1 MFNVSPEQERRHIV
15 DDSALNGFLTKM
27 YSIMG
32 LAVLV
37 SALTAYLTLTV
48 FSGSLL
54 PILTNR
60 VFLWVLLLLPLIL
73 SVGISFKA
81 TRKPTTAFF
90 MLMAIAVVYGLEFS
104 LLAFAY
110 TGAQIGG
117 AFISASAVF
126 IGMAAYGSVT
136 KKNLDTIGAY
146 ASAAIWGLI
155 VASLVNMFLKS
166 TPASFIFSIIG
177 VIIFT
182 ILTAWDAQKMK
193 SIYASYGDQLP
204 ELGLAVNGALMLYL
218 DFINLFLQFLRIFGI
233 ADNDN

>member
-1 MFNVSPEQERRHIV
+1 MFNVSPEQEHRHIV

-37 SALTAYLTLTV
+37 SSLTAYLTLTV

-54 PILTNR
+54 PLLTNR

-136 KKNLDTIGAY
+136 KKNLDTSGLTLQPPSGA
-146 ASAAIWGLI
+146 
-155 VASLVNMFLKS
+155 
-166 TPASFIFSIIG
+166 
-177 VIIFT
+177 
-182 ILTAWDAQKMK
+182 
-193 SIYASYGDQLP
+193 
-204 ELGLAVNGALMLYL
+204 
-218 DFINLFLQFLRIFGI
+218 
-233 ADNDN
+233 

>member
-1 MFNVSPEQERRHIV
+1 MFNVSPEQEHRHIV

-37 SALTAYLTLTV
+37 SSLTAYLTLTV
-48 FSGSLL
+48 FSGS
-54 PILTNR
+54 
-60 VFLWVLLLLPLIL
+60 LLPLIL

>member
-54 PILTNR
+54 PLLTNR

-81 TRKPTTAFF
+81 TRKPTAAFF
-90 MLMAIAVVYGLEFS
+90 MLLAIAVIYGLEFS
-104 LLAFAY
+104 LLASPTQAPK
-110 TGAQIGG
+110 
-117 AFISASAVF
+117 SAGPSSRLQPSS
-126 IGMAAYGSVT
+126 SV
-136 KKNLDTIGAY
+136 
-146 ASAAIWGLI
+146 WQ
-155 VASLVNMFLKS
+155 
-166 TPASFIFSIIG
+166 
-177 VIIFT
+177 
-182 ILTAWDAQKMK
+182 LTAA
-193 SIYASYGDQLP
+193 
-204 ELGLAVNGALMLYL
+204 
-218 DFINLFLQFLRIFGI
+218 
-233 ADNDN
+233 

>member
-54 PILTNR
+54 PLLTNR

-81 TRKPTTAFF
+81 TRKPTAAFF
-90 MLMAIAVVYGLEFS
+90 MLLAIAVVYGL
-104 LLAFAY
+104 
-110 TGAQIGG
+110 
-117 AFISASAVF
+117 
-126 IGMAAYGSVT
+126 
-136 KKNLDTIGAY
+136 
-146 ASAAIWGLI
+146 
-155 VASLVNMFLKS
+155 
-166 TPASFIFSIIG
+166 
-177 VIIFT
+177 
-182 ILTAWDAQKMK
+182 
-193 SIYASYGDQLP
+193 
-204 ELGLAVNGALMLYL
+204 
-218 DFINLFLQFLRIFGI
+218 
-233 ADNDN
+233 

>member
-1 MFNVSPEQERRHIV
+1 MFNVSPEQEHRRIV
-15 DDSALNGFLTKM
+15 NDSALNGFLTKM

-54 PILTNR
+54 PLLTNR

-136 KKNLDTIGAY
+136 EKNLDTIGAY